1 MTTTEMVPIA
11 PGEEKSLIDRVLH
24 GETEAFEQL
33 LAPCAA
39 PMRRFA
45 LRVLRNVADAEE
57 ALQMAALRAYS
68 RLSTFRCE
76 ARFATWFYQIARN
89 EIYQVRRRNWQR
101 NKHFGVIANDED
113 RDLSSQWRDSRPSQL
128 EVLEMQQV
136 AQGLDDRVSSRQA
149 ARAVSVELRGRP
161 ERSGNG
167 WAYVAFR
174 CCREE
179 PVIPGAAVPQG

>member
-113 RDLSSQWRDSRPSQL
+113 RDLSSQWRDSRP
-128 EVLEMQQV
+128 
-136 AQGLDDRVSSRQA
+136 
-149 ARAVSVELRGRP
+149 
-161 ERSGNG
+161 
-167 WAYVAFR
+167 
-174 CCREE
+174 
-179 PVIPGAAVPQG
+179 